1 MPAGRYDITVEAGAT
16 YKRRFIFY
24 PAGQGQ
30 PPRDWVAEGW
40 TGRMQVRRA
49 RVAESGSPGAAAVTI
64 TDTPTTGDRIDF
76 DSTGGLTV
84 TITDETTDTLRGF
97 GQGFYDIEVERA
109 GDVDRFLEG
118 KLTMVPGVTV

>member
-24 PAGQGQ
+24 PAGQDQ

-40 TGRMQVRRA
+40 TARMHVRKA
-49 RVAESGSPGAAAVTI
+49 RVSESVAPGAAAVQI
-64 TDTPTTGDRIDF
+64 TDTPTTGDRIDL

-84 TITDETTDTLRGF
+84 TITDETTDTLRDF

-118 KLTMVPGVTV
+118 QLKVRPGVTV